1 VHSDGEA
8 RVYIPSGMNWNG
20 ICSREMLPDFS
31 QPRIR
36 IVEQIEDADYFMTTY
51 RWHPEDQPYEEVYRI
66 QPDGLRIL
74 SVFRVH

>member
-1 VHSDGEA
+1 
-8 RVYIPSGMNWNG
+8 MNWNG